1 MRHQHQA
8 LAVVDQLLAA
18 RDAPE
23 LEGMG
28 FGWRVIV
35 RVNLHDGIV
44 IGKPG
49 RMRVARIQGWVF
61 QQAQAPRLRRVRPA
75 AAAQPVAAVVGISAQ
90 VFPRQRRAVKVQNV
104 EIGRCRIPVFGAAI
118 SHGETSLCLGCVATI
133 SAMRELS
140 KCHQVVIKIG

>member
-1 MRHQHQA
+1 M
-8 LAVVDQLLAA
+8 DQLLAA

-23 LEGMG
+23 LEGMS
-28 FGWRVIV
+28 FGRRVGIGV
-35 RVNLHDGIV
+35 ELHHGIV
-44 IGKPG
+44 IGEPG
-49 RMRVARIQGWVF
+49 RMRVTGIQGRVF

-75 AAAQPVAAVVGISAQ
+75 ATAQPVAAVVGISAQ